1 MFGLQDCELSK
12 NGNVS
17 LCEIKAFESLCENL
31 GFFISAIC
39 CCCWTGK
46 IMDGVSHLVHSLQLI
61 MGNYHTAWELS
72 GS

>member
-46 IMDGVSHLVHSLQLI
+46 INGW
-61 MGNYHTAWELS
+61 GLS
-72 GS
+72 SCTFFTIDYG